1 MYLSVEQVKKHLNIE
16 SDFTED
22 DEYLEYLIDVATMVV
37 EKHID
42 ISLSALCSED
52 FRGDS
57 KLPSPLIHTML
68 FFIANL
74 YSNRESIASYNNYEL
89 PLSYSYI
96 LDLFKNYK
104 SKLVVDEVEEKEEI
118 TEDEETDE
126 EPNEEIIGG
135 EEDESG
141 EVNRED

>member
-1 MYLSVEQVKKHLNIE
+1 MYISVEQVKKHLNIE
-16 SDFTED
+16 PEFTED
-22 DEYLEYLIDVATMVV
+22 DEYLEYLIEVATMVV

-104 SKLVVDEVEEKEEI
+104 SKLVVDEVEEEEI

-126 EPNEEIIGG
+126 EPNEEIIEGG
-135 EEDESG
+135 EDESG
-141 EVNRED
+141 EVNGED